1 VADKISTAE
10 NVLIFGL
17 GNDSDYY
24 AACNRGH
31 TYFVENNLNW
41 CNKFKHLNVHH
52 YVYKTKVKEG
62 IAPLIIDLP
71 LYDKFWDVVLID
83 GPTGYGEEEPGRTQP
98 IYSVSQMVV
107 QHLFVDDYDRKL
119 ERECCDAYLGE
130 PSEVISSKYA
140 YYLRI

>member
-1 VADKISTAE
+1 
-10 NVLIFGL
+10 
-17 GNDSDYY
+17 
-24 AACNRGH
+24 
-31 TYFVENNLNW
+31 
-41 CNKFKHLNVHH
+41 
-52 YVYKTKVKEG
+52 VKEG